1 MADSECSRDV
11 DWLLLLRASNGS
23 SQLLCLHICGLST
36 VLECAAE
43 QERKVEG

>member
-1 MADSECSRDV
+1 MADSEYSGDV
-11 DWLLLLRASNGS
+11 DWLLLLRASNGL

-43 QERKVEG
+43 QDRKVGG